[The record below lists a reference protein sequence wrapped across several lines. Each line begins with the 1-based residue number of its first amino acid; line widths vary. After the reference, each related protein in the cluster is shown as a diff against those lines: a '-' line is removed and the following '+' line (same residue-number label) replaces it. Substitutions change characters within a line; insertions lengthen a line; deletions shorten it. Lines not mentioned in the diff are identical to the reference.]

1 MSKKSAESRAERT
14 AALMKEQQRKERVRQ
29 LTIIG
34 GIMVLLAAVVGI
46 GIFLQSGRDKT
57 SDSTVSASE
66 FGLTIGPEGAPTEI
80 VIYEDFLCPAC
91 GYFETATSERLA
103 EAAEAGDVRVE
114 YRAFYF
120 LQNPDF
126 EEYSLRA
133 TNAFRA
139 VWEQE
144 GDEAAMTFHNALFAD
159 QPSESGPFPDDD
171 WFVEKA
177 VAAGA
182 TEDDIRPAIEDLEFR
197 DWVDDATADASGVRS
212 TPTVYINGELVEAG
226 TLDEMAQ
233 QVFDAIG

>member
-1 MSKKSAESRAERT
+1 MSKKSTDSRAERT

-34 GIMVLLAAVVGI
+34 AIMVLLAVVVGV
-46 GIFLQSGRDKT
+46 GIFLQLGRDKT
-57 SDSTVSASE
+57 SNSTVGASE
-66 FGLTIGPEGAPTEI
+66 FGLVIGPDDAPTEV

-91 GYFETATSERLA
+91 GYFESATSEQLA
-103 EAAEAGDVRVE
+103 EAAAAGDARVE

-133 TNAFRA
+133 ANAFRA
-139 VWEQE
+139 VWEQV
-144 GDEAAMTFHNALFAD
+144 GDEAAMEFHNALFSD

-182 TEDDIRPAIEDLEFR
+182 DEAEIRPAIEDMEFQG
-197 DWVDDATADASGVRS
+197 WVEDATADASGVRS
-212 TPTVYINGELVEAG
+212 TPTAYVDGELVEAG
-226 TLDEMAQ
+226 NLDEMAEI
-233 QVFDAIG
+233 VLNAIG